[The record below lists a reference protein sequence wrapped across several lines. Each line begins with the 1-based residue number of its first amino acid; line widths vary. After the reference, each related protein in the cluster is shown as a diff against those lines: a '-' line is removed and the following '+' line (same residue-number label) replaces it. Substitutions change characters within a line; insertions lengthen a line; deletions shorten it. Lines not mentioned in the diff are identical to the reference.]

1 MALFITKSNFM
12 SSLQCQKRLWLEVK
26 EPNRATAL
34 AQAQQRIINQGNEVG
49 RYARQQ
55 FPGGRLIAGNS
66 LDAIQETQQATLS
79 GASCLFEAA
88 FVFDDLLIRCD
99 ILLRNATGDW
109 ELIEVKS
116 SGKVKDEH
124 IEDVALQKYVLTGVG
139 ITVNKTKLMHINTQ
153 DCVYPHLFNI
163 FTLEDITSKVDKT
176 LNKIPSLL
184 QKCKT
189 TLASDIEPE
198 FTLGKYCD
206 KPNPCPFKDSCWQG
220 IPEASIFTIPRL
232 HEEKLKDLVQ
242 RQIFDLLS
250 LPTNFPLTEN
260 QRIYVDSIQTKQP
273 MIDQEAIATSLT
285 NLQYPLHF
293 FDFETHNPAIP
304 RFNGLKPYEQF
315 PFQYSC
321 HVLPKDAVLQEDDNL
336 EHYEYLHT
344 DESDPRA
351 SLVADLVT
359 AIGRVG
365 SVIVYHKSF
374 ESNLLRRLAQD
385 FPRYRQQLESIAN
398 RLWDQEDI
406 FKKHYKH
413 PAFLGKTSIKKVL
426 PILVP
431 GLSYDDLKVKRGD
444 EAQAIWDEMI
454 KTSEPVRKQQMTAD
468 LKAYCK
474 LDTLAMVKIHEALI
488 AIARQT

>member
-12 SSLQCQKRLWLEVK
+12 SGLQCQKRLWLEVK

-34 AQAQQRIINQGNEVG
+34 APAQQRIINQGNEVG
-49 RYARQQ
+49 HYARQQ
-55 FPGGRLIAGNS
+55 FPGGKLITGNS
-66 LDAIQETQQATLS
+66 LDPIQETQQAILS
-79 GASCLFEAA
+79 RASRLFEAA
-88 FVFDDLLIRCD
+88 FVFDGLLIRCD
-99 ILLRNATGDW
+99 ILRRNATGTW

-116 SGKVKDEH
+116 SSKVKDEH
-124 IEDVALQKYVLTGVG
+124 IEDVALQKYVLTGAG

-153 DCVYPHLFNI
+153 HCCYPDLSKLFM
-163 FTLEDITSKVDKT
+163 FEDITSKVDKT
-176 LNKIPSLL
+176 LKKIPSLL
-184 QKCKT
+184 QNCKT

-198 FTLGKYCD
+198 FTVGKHCD

-232 HEEKLKDLVQ
+232 HEGKLKDLVQ
-242 RQIFDLLS
+242 RKIFDLRS
-250 LPTNFPLTEN
+250 LPANFQLTEN
-260 QRIYVDSIQTKQP
+260 QRIYVDSIHTKQP
-273 MIDQEAIATSLT
+273 MIDKKAIATSLT
-285 NLQYPLHF
+285 SLEYPLHF

-304 RFNGLKPYEQF
+304 RFNQLKPYEQF

-321 HVLPKDAVLQEDDNL
+321 HVLQKDGNL

-344 DESDPRA
+344 DESDPRP
-351 SLVADLVT
+351 SLVAELVT
-359 AIGRVG
+359 AISREG

-374 ESNLLRRLAQD
+374 ESNLLKKLAQD
-385 FPRYRQQLESIAN
+385 FPTYKQQLDSIAN

-426 PILVP
+426 PILVSD
-431 GLSYDDLKVKRGD
+431 LSYDVLEVKRGD

-454 KTSEPVRKQQMTAD
+454 KTSEPVRKQKLTAD
-468 LKAYCK
+468 LKDYCK
-474 LDTLAMVKIHEALI
+474 LDTFAMVKIHEALI
-488 AIARQT
+488 EIARQT

>member
-12 SSLQCQKRLWLEVK
+12 SGLQCQKRLWLEVK

-34 AQAQQRIINQGNEVG
+34 APAQQRIINQGNEVG
-49 RYARQQ
+49 YYARQQ
-55 FPGGRLIAGNS
+55 FPDGKLITGNS
-66 LDAIQETQQATLS
+66 LDAIRKTQKAILS
-79 GASCLFEAA
+79 RASRLFEAA
-88 FVFDDLLIRCD
+88 FVFDGLLIRCN
-99 ILLRNATGDW
+99 ILRRNATGAW

-116 SGKVKDEH
+116 SSKVKDEH
-124 IEDVALQKYVLTGVG
+124 IEDVALQKYVLIGAG
-139 ITVNKTKLMHINTQ
+139 ISLNTTKLMHINTQ
-153 DCVYPHLFNI
+153 DCFYPHLSNI

-176 LNKIPSLL
+176 LKKIPSLL

-198 FTLGKYCD
+198 FTPGKHCD

-242 RQIFDLLS
+242 RKIFDLLS

-273 MIDQEAIATSLT
+273 MIDQEVIATSLT
-285 NLQYPLHF
+285 NLEYPLHF

-304 RFNGLKPYEQF
+304 RFNGLKPYDQF

-321 HVLPKDAVLQEDDNL
+321 HVLQEDDSL
-336 EHYEYLHT
+336 KHYEYLHA
-344 DESDPRA
+344 DESDPRP
-351 SLVADLVT
+351 SLIAALVT

-374 ESNLLRRLAQD
+374 ESNLLKKLALD
-385 FPRYRQQLESIAN
+385 FPRYGQQLKSIAN

-426 PILVP
+426 PILVSD
-431 GLSYDDLKVKRGD
+431 LSYDVLEVKRGD

-454 KTSEPVRKQQMTAD
+454 KTSEPVRKQKMAAA
-468 LKAYCK
+468 LKAYCE

-488 AIARQT
+488 AIACQT